1 MKNLINYF
9 YGIQITEYK
18 KRNNSFY
25 FIDNKNE
32 FEFVEFYGDINNLL
46 NLFSFLKQSNMEVDE
61 IILNNQNSFLT
72 HYENKTYILLKKNN
86 HNRVNINL
94 DDIQNY
100 DINTYIKGKIN
111 WKDLW
116 KEKIDYYELQ
126 LEETGINYPLLKET
140 FSYYVGLSESAINL
154 LNYIDLN
161 NVELYISH
169 KRLENGYD
177 LLNPLNIILD
187 SKSRDIGEY
196 IKKMFF
202 EDKISE
208 NDIVERIKNIF
219 FTNDE
224 AILFLSRLI
233 YPSYYFD
240 MYEKI
245 YNKND
250 TEENLKKITKK
261 NTEYEVF
268 LKKIY
273 MYLKQKYDMPQIEFL
288 EI

>member
-1 MKNLINYF
+1 M
-9 YGIQITEYK
+9 
-18 KRNNSFY
+18 
-25 FIDNKNE
+25 
-32 FEFVEFYGDINNLL
+32 
-46 NLFSFLKQSNMEVDE
+46 
-61 IILNNQNSFLT
+61 
-72 HYENKTYILLKKNN
+72 
-86 HNRVNINL
+86 
-94 DDIQNY
+94 
-100 DINTYIKGKIN
+100 
-111 WKDLW
+111 
-116 KEKIDYYELQ
+116 
-126 LEETGINYPLLKET
+126 
-140 FSYYVGLSESAINL
+140 
-154 LNYIDLN
+154 
-161 NVELYISH
+161 
-169 KRLENGYD
+169 
-177 LLNPLNIILD
+177 D
-187 SKSRDIGEY
+187 SKCRDIGEY

-208 NDIVERIKNIF
+208 NDLVERIKNIF

-273 MYLKQKYDMPQIEFL
+273 IFLKRKYDIPQIEFL
-288 EI
+288 EN